1 MQSYKKKYINK
12 TFFPNNTFFL
22 IIFANYSKNNLIFA
36 SNKTISKMKKQSL
49 LLLIACIFT
58 ALQASAIDYT
68 NVPTIK
74 LETPEMKPEMVALPT
89 NPFNST
95 VSSTTA
101 AESNTGMDFDFFK
114 TKTAPGVKPYKFMD
128 DMTFVGVPL
137 FLAGWALKSDK
148 AMFRVNNK
156 DGKEN
161 TQLLTNFKTGIDDY
175 TQFFGPA
182 MVVGLKLGGYEGRSD
197 WPRLLASAAM
207 SYGIMAAFVNGIKYT
222 AKEMRPDG
230 TSANSWPSGHT
241 ATAFVGATLLHKEYG
256 LTRSPWWSVAGYGV
270 ATATGVM
277 RVLNNR
283 HWVSDVMSGA
293 GIGILSTEL
302 GYALSDVFFKGKGL
316 LHNDLMLDFE
326 KPSFFSIGMGAGLG
340 GKSIDFS
347 LHDLEN
353 FDKYK
358 NYYYADDDIEDEYG
372 SMGVEFRAAT
382 VVDAEGA
389 YFFNKYIGVGGRF
402 RVRAMSAKTFG
413 QYTGDLT
420 ADSNYAWDMISDIYH
435 VNPEFTIDEEG
446 KLIPSNLSQE
456 LTPELINK
464 GGEAIEDIGAIVESD
479 HMTEFTASAGIYLNL
494 PLSKSF
500 SLGTKFLIGR
510 SFTQEL
516 DIDGYAKGKVKDIQ
530 YDMHIVNGHPYY
542 DEDGKLIG
550 GIDNPSNVLGNDG
563 YDLHWDM
570 LTIGAKSSTSY
581 GTGISLTYRYKSN
594 FSWRLYCDYDYTEK
608 DFTMKYDPY
617 RYLKSSLTDVGYS
630 LVQNKDLSEL
640 SLYLDP
646 MEYKKTKKMNYFT
659 LGLAF
664 LVNF

>member
-1 MQSYKKKYINK
+1 
-12 TFFPNNTFFL
+12 
-22 IIFANYSKNNLIFA
+22 
-36 SNKTISKMKKQSL
+36 MKKQSL

-58 ALQASAIDYT
+58 ALRVSAIDYT

-114 TKTAPGVKPYKFMD
+114 SKTAPGVKPYKFID
-128 DMTFVGVPL
+128 DMSFVGIPL

-353 FDKYK
+353 AEKYK
-358 NYYYADDDIEDEYG
+358 EYYYADDDVEDEYG

-389 YFFNKYIGVGGRF
+389 YFFNKYVGIGGRF

-420 ADSNYAWDMISDIYH
+420 EDSNYAWDMISNIYGY
-435 VNPEFTIDEEG
+435 NPEYYMEEYY
-446 KLIPSNLSQE
+446 PLSQK
-456 LTPELINK
+456 LTPEQINK
-464 GGEAIEDIGAIVESD
+464 GGKAIEEIGAIVESD
-479 HMTEFTASAGIYLNL
+479 HLTEFTASAGIYLNL
-494 PLSKSF
+494 PLSKRF
-500 SLGTKFLIGR
+500 SLGTKFLLGR

-516 DIDGYAKGKVKDIQ
+516 DIDGYAKGKVKNIQ
-530 YDMHIVNGHPYY
+530 YDMHIV
-542 DEDGKLIG
+542 DGKPAFNDEGQLAAG
-550 GIDNPSNVLGNDG
+550 GIDDPTNTPNNDE

-570 LTIGAKSSTSY
+570 LTIGAKSSTSF
-581 GTGISLTYRYKSN
+581 GTGLSLTYRYKSN
-594 FSWRLYCDYDYTEK
+594 FSWRLYFDYDYTEK

-617 RYLKSSLTDVGYS
+617 HYLKSSLTDTAYS

-646 MEYKKTKKMNYFT
+646 VQYKKTKKMNYFT
-659 LGLAF
+659 IGLAF